1 MSERAEQWMCFMSLV
16 LSHIEDYTVPQ
27 YGDYPD
33 DQATTF
39 TDEEIISQFKRYV
52 NRLNSNA
59 RGEDEAER
67 DLFKIAHYAAL
78 LHFKRY
84 PERYEVCNKDCER
97 RSLVDCLIC
106 EEI

>member
-1 MSERAEQWMCFMSLV
+1 MSERQSQWAIFANLV
-16 LSHIEDYTVPQ
+16 GKHIDKYTVPQ
-27 YGDYPD
+27 YGDYPN

-59 RGEDEAER
+59 RGPEEAER

-84 PERYEVCNKDCER
+84 HHRYHSCDCETPCK
-97 RSLVDCLIC
+97 SCSC
-106 EEI
+106 END

>member
-1 MSERAEQWMCFMSLV
+1 MSKRFIQWVRFAGLV
-16 LSHIEDYTVPQ
+16 GCHIDNYTVPQ

-33 DQATTF
+33 DQATNF

-52 NRLNSNA
+52 NRLNSNV
-59 RGEDEAER
+59 RGAEEAER

-84 PERYEVCNKDCER
+84 ADKYKPVED
-97 RSLVDCLIC
+97 
-106 EEI
+106 